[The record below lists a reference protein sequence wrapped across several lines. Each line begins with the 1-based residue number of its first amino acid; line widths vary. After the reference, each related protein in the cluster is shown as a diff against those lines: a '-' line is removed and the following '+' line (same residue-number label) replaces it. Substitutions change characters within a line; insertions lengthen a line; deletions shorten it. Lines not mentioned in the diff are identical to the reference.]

1 MEEMRA
7 KTGQPPGRQWEVG
20 HHLHVTDMC
29 ISNQA
34 RQERPK
40 SMQHLQFMWEVRV
53 CVCVRGMI
61 R

>member
-1 MEEMRA
+1 MDEMRA
-7 KTGQPPGRQWEVG
+7 KSG
-20 HHLHVTDMC
+20 HHQADNGRHDTTCTVTCVDV
-29 ISNQA
+29 NQA

-53 CVCVRGMI
+53 YVCVRGMI